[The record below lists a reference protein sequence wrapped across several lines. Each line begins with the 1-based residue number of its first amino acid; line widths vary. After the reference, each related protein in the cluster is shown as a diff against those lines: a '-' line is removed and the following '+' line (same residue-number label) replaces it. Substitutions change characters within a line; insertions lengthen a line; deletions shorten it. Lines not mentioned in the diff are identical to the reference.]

1 MKKKLFWK
9 LCATIAVGTVALIWV
24 VDWLTTQTETTMSHL
39 SIEHQQQLNNYGKEA
54 ERVYLEEGE
63 AALATW
69 LNAFQKRE
77 KTWAAIV
84 NSNIE
89 PLANSK
95 IPQTYIDEFRIGR
108 SVEWK
113 IHLYFDYNPIME
125 VPFLDSKSHF
135 LIQLPQRMRPGTYLT
150 YIDILLQIALP
161 FVILCAVSFVLYR
174 HVMTPLKKLETAT
187 TAFSKGKFNVRVSDS
202 LSNRNDELYTLAV
215 HFDGMAERIGK
226 LIYNQRE
233 LLSDLSHELRTP
245 LTRVDMAIDML
256 ENDID
261 NKNTLARLRYESHN
275 MRALVEDALTLA
287 WLNNESPALNN
298 ESFDLSELIQVICDD
313 AAFEYPD
320 RAIDL
325 TLPECAPIEQSSQ
338 QALGQA
344 IENIIR
350 NALKYTPEHS
360 RIEVKL
366 VSHATHYALSVLD
379 FGHGV
384 PENMLGDI
392 FKPFFRVDKS
402 HGTHV
407 IGQKRG
413 GFGLGL
419 ALAQRQVTAV
429 GGKISARNHAQGKVT
444 GLEIDIVLPR

>member
-69 LNAFQKRE
+69 LSTFQKKE

-84 NSNIE
+84 TSNIK
-89 PLANSK
+89 PLADSK

-187 TAFSKGKFNVRVSDS
+187 TAFSKGKFDVRVSDS

-261 NKNTLARLRYESHN
+261 NKNTLARLRYESQN

-320 RAIDL
+320 RTINL

-360 RIEVKL
+360 RIEVNL
-366 VSHATHYALSVLD
+366 VCHATHYALSVLD

-384 PENMLGDI
+384 PESMLGDI

-429 GGKISARNHAQGKVT
+429 GGKISARNHAQGELT

>member
-9 LCATIAVGTVALIWV
+9 LCATISVGTVALIWV

-54 ERVYLEEGE
+54 ERVYLKEGE
-63 AALATW
+63 AALAAW
-69 LNAFQKRE
+69 LNAFQKKE

-89 PLANSK
+89 PLADSK

-187 TAFSKGKFNVRVSDS
+187 TAFSKGKFDVRVSDS

-320 RAIDL
+320 RAINL